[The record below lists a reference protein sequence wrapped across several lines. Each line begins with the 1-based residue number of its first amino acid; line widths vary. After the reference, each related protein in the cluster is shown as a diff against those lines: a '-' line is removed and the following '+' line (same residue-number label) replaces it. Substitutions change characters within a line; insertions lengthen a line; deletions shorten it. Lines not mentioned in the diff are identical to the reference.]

1 MRFLSDQ
8 DVWQVTVNFLRALGH
23 EVERAADVGLERAS
37 DEQLL
42 AYAHQRHQVL
52 VTRDKGYGSLVFLSH
67 REHSGVI
74 LLRVSPETVEVV
86 HQELRRF
93 LDEHSE
99 EADLSGSFVVIEPG
113 RHRIRRAQPS

>member
-8 DVWQVTVNFLRALGH
+8 DVWQVTVNLLRALGH
-23 EVERAADVGLERAS
+23 EVQRAADVGLEQAS

-42 AYAHQRHQVL
+42 AYAHQGRRVL
-52 VTRDKGYGSLVFLSH
+52 VTRDKGYGSLVFLAH

-74 LLRVSPETVEVV
+74 LLRVAPETAEAV
-86 HQELRRF
+86 HGELERF
-93 LDEHSE
+93 LDEHGAE
-99 EADLSGSFVVIEPG
+99 DLHGCFVVIEPG